1 MLWSL
6 NVHCFK
12 TILLNLRKIRMIVQ
26 RLYGKTLLLM
36 HGKNDRKITMY
47 RYQLQKESK
56 IRERVV
62 NFSIIFLFFS
72 PVLMSSAFY
81 CAQGFNDHILQ
92 DCLLQDKRHWLFTLH
107 CFYTSPWSCKTT
119 LELTSKKSFYKEKGK
134 SSKINSH

>member
-81 CAQGFNDHILQ
+81 CAQGFNDHIL
-92 DCLLQDKRHWLFTLH
+92 
-107 CFYTSPWSCKTT
+107 
-119 LELTSKKSFYKEKGK
+119 
-134 SSKINSH
+134 